1 MKTTTNIKVRGYHLD
16 GYQHVNNARYLEFM
30 EEARWDYLDTIN
42 ALGYFQEKNLA
53 FVIVNI
59 NIDYKWPAVQNDL
72 INITT
77 EMDETGNTSFIFKQT
92 LFNSTQDRDTAIAR
106 VTFVLLDQASKRP
119 IRINQEARDLLTG
132 TNS

>member
-1 MKTTTNIKVRGYHLD
+1 
-16 GYQHVNNARYLEFM
+16 M